1 MQRIERLYA
10 ITDRLRRAAPATMS
24 AHRLAGEL
32 GVTRRTI
39 ERDLAAL
46 RNAGVPLYG
55 QPGRGGG
62 TGSVAR
68 PTRAMAVFDDAEIVA
83 LVIGAHLAA
92 DAPYATAGQTAIGK
106 LLDLLDDPRRI
117 AVESLRDRFR
127 VAVPQGTGLQPRIR
141 SVLEDSVRAQIV
153 VRLVYIDRNG
163 ERTTRPVEPVGFY
176 SAGGVWS
183 LVAWCQLRD
192 AGRLFQL
199 NRTEH
204 ASATRRHFQPRN
216 IDEVLGWVPRP
227 GTRP

>member
-10 ITDRLRRAAPATMS
+10 ITDRLRRAAPTTLS
-24 AHRLAGEL
+24 AHRLAVEM

-83 LVIGAHLAA
+83 LVIGAHLATG
-92 DAPYATAGQTAIGK
+92 APYATAGQTAIGK

-127 VAVPQGTGLQPRIR
+127 VAAPEGTGVQPRVR
-141 SVLEDSVRAQIV
+141 SVLEDAVRVQTV
-153 VRLVYIDRNG
+153 VQLAYVDRNG
-163 ERTTRPVEPVGFY
+163 ERTTRAVEPVGFY
-176 SAGGVWS
+176 SYGGVWS

-199 NRTEH
+199 DRVER
-204 ASATRRHFQPRN
+204 ASATRRHFDPRN
-216 IDEVLGWVPRP
+216 VDEVLGWVPRP
-227 GTRP
+227 GARP